1 MPAETKVMPATR
13 LALYDV
19 TNLEG
24 EDLGQVENFLLDML
38 EGRIAFLVV
47 AFGGILGLTDKWF
60 AIPWEIAAW
69 SPQDRKFVV
78 NMPRGILEKAPGLD
92 KRKWPQAVDLSW
104 LTACYEHYG
113 CAPYWERGLPRKRSS
128 GWLILSG
135 SRKAGL
141 KGRIWSPISGRRKS
155 FRSSRPGYP
164 AGSLLWLC
172 QCKQGSPR
180 SQRNR
185 TGILQGGRKGAI
197 CV

>member
-78 NMPRGILEKAPGLD
+78 NMPRGILEKASGLD

-113 CAPYWERGLPRKRSS
+113 CAPYWERLTEEEVKRLAYSIWEQE
-128 GWLILSG
+128 GRPEGKDLEPYFRAEKIIQEQQARIP
-135 SRKAGL
+135 SRQFALAMPVQTGKPA
-141 KGRIWSPISGRRKS
+141 KS
-155 FRSSRPGYP
+155 
-164 AGSLLWLC
+164 
-172 QCKQGSPR
+172 K
-180 SQRNR
+180 
-185 TGILQGGRKGAI
+185 K
-197 CV
+197 